1 MREGTVKRRCTTCA
15 KYAKQVR
22 ESTKWVCPADAEHT
36 VKWSAIVDIAS
47 PGAPRKQVRKTGFDT
62 KGEALAWLAESQLEA
77 AEGDHVEPSKL
88 TLASYVRDRWLPA
101 IEGTGLRLSTLS
113 SYQDVMRLYVLP
125 TLGRVPIQSITA
137 DQLTRLY
144 GQLAKNGGKG
154 GRPLSRRTV
163 RYAHVVIHRA
173 LKDAERW
180 RLVKR
185 NVAALADPPSAKSTK
200 ATKPKSWTADQL
212 RTFLDHIG
220 DNRLRPLW
228 WFFAITG
235 VRRGEAAGLR
245 WENVDMEKGTVAITE
260 TRVSVNYKVVES
272 DPKTSHGRRRI
283 ALDPETVQ
291 VLREWRK
298 RQLEER
304 MAWGPAWQETGYVF
318 TREDGTPWHPD
329 RILKIF
335 KRLVSETGLPP
346 IPPHGLRHTSA
357 SLALAN
363 GVPLKVVQ
371 ERLGHSSIAITG
383 DIYSHVTEGMD
394 RDAAAKIA
402 GAISG

>member
-15 KYAKQVR
+15 RYAEQVG
-22 ESTKWVCPADAEHT
+22 ESTKWVCPADLEHPI
-36 VKWSAIVDIAS
+36 KWSALVDIAS

-62 KGEALAWLAESQLEA
+62 KGEALAWLAESQVEA
-77 AEGDHVEPSKL
+77 VEGDHVEPSKL

-113 SYQDVMRLYVLP
+113 SYQDIMRFYILP
-125 TLGRVPIQSITA
+125 SLGQIPLQSITA
-137 DQLTRLY
+137 DQLTKLY
-144 GQLAKNGGKG
+144 VTLAKNGGKG

-200 ATKPKSWTADQL
+200 APKFKSWT
-212 RTFLDHIG
+212 LDHVG
-220 DNRLRPLW
+220 DDRLRPLW

-245 WENVDMEKGTVAITE
+245 WENTDLEKGTVAIIE

-283 ALDPETVQ
+283 ALDPETVR

-329 RILKIF
+329 RIRQIF
-335 KRLVSETGLPP
+335 KRLVSETGLPSISP
-346 IPPHGLRHTSA
+346 QGLRHTSA
-357 SLALAN
+357 SLALAV

-394 RDAAAKIA
+394 REAAAFIA
-402 GAISG
+402 EAISD

>member
-1 MREGTVKRRCTTCA
+1 M
-15 KYAKQVR
+15 
-22 ESTKWVCPADAEHT
+22 
-36 VKWSAIVDIAS
+36 
-47 PGAPRKQVRKTGFDT
+47 
-62 KGEALAWLAESQLEA
+62 
-77 AEGDHVEPSKL
+77 
-88 TLASYVRDRWLPA
+88 
-101 IEGTGLRLSTLS
+101 
-113 SYQDVMRLYVLP
+113 
-125 TLGRVPIQSITA
+125 
-137 DQLTRLY
+137 
-144 GQLAKNGGKG
+144 
-154 GRPLSRRTV
+154 
-163 RYAHVVIHRA
+163 
-173 LKDAERW
+173 
-180 RLVKR
+180 
-185 NVAALADPPSAKSTK
+185 AALADPPSAKSTK
-200 ATKPKSWTADQL
+200 APKPKSWTADQL
-212 RTFLDHIG
+212 RTFLNHVG
-220 DNRLRPLW
+220 DDRLRPLW

-245 WENVDMEKGTVAITE
+245 WENVDLEKGTVAITE

-329 RILKIF
+329 RIRQIF
-335 KRLVSETGLPP
+335 KRFVSETGLPS